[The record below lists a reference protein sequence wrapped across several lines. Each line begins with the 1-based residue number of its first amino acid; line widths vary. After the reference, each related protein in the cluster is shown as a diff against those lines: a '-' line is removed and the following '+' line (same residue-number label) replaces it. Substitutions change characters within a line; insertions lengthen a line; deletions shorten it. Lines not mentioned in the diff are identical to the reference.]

1 MLPVSSDPEVRSP
14 RARVRFSEPVTGSAS
29 APSTPRGK
37 SPRPAEV
44 MPLPGR
50 HRVNS
55 AQHEL
60 AGSRS
65 PRPCRDG
72 KIQPPIRQADGPLIA
87 LGNDAARLI
96 FDEIRSAK
104 PVLSKE
110 TIDSLA
116 RFEVPVP
123 LDALP
128 AALRAKVTDVT
139 DGKVSHAR
147 LIRALYLP
155 LLTESE
161 VGKTLVAMRKMV
173 MLQYDGSRL
182 TLAER
187 LRIEETDLGFKG
199 RMQANLEGQAKAC
212 AAIALGRVGSAHE
225 ASLAASKLPAEL
237 IAFWKAMD
245 QRLCDWAAE
254 SPSIDAG
261 QLRTARENLGFDILF
276 TRLMLP
282 IALGGPEES
291 HLVIPMMF
299 FDAVKSALLEDW
311 PVFAGGMIAAPIS
324 TATPAPDL
332 STTSSAG
339 GTPAGDREKKDH

>member
-1 MLPVSSDPEVRSP
+1 ME
-14 RARVRFSEPVTGSAS
+14 
-29 APSTPRGK
+29 
-37 SPRPAEV
+37 
-44 MPLPGR
+44 
-50 HRVNS
+50 
-55 AQHEL
+55 
-60 AGSRS
+60 
-65 PRPCRDG
+65 
-72 KIQPPIRQADGPLIA
+72 IQPSIRQADGALIA

-96 FDEIRSAK
+96 FNEIRSAK

-123 LDALP
+123 LDSLP
-128 AALRAKVTDVT
+128 AALRAKFGDVAE
-139 DGKVSHAR
+139 GKVSHAR

-155 LLTESE
+155 LLAESE

-173 MLQYDGSRL
+173 MLQYDGTRL

-187 LRIEETDLGFKG
+187 VRIEEKDLGFKG

-212 AAIALGRVGSAHE
+212 AAIALGRVGTAQE

-237 IAFWKAMD
+237 IAFWRAMD

-254 SPSIDAG
+254 SPYIDAG

-311 PVFAGGMIAAPIS
+311 PAFAASMIAAPTS
-324 TATPAPDL
+324 TAATAPDL
-332 STTSSAG
+332 STASSAD
-339 GTPAGDREKKDH
+339 GTSAAEREKKDH